1 MKYIALFGRILFSV
15 IFVMTSTFHFSKQTI
30 EFVAAQGIPLA
41 SIAVPLSGVIAILG
55 GLSVVFGYK
64 AKWGA
69 WLLVLFLAPVTFMM
83 HNFWAVSDPMMAQM
97 QMAMFMKNLS
107 MLGGALFIS
116 YFGAGPLS
124 LDARQKAHAVVVQ
137 AKERVF
143 A

>member
-1 MKYIALFGRILFSV
+1 MRYTALFGRILFSL
-15 IFVMTSTFHFSKQTI
+15 IFVMASIGHFSKQTI
-30 EFVAAQGIPLA
+30 EYAAAQGVPLA

-55 GLSVVFGYK
+55 GLSVAFGYK

-69 WLLVLFLAPVTFMM
+69 WLLVAFLAPVTFMM
-83 HNFWAVSDPMMAQM
+83 HNFWAMTDPMMAMMHQ
-97 QMAMFMKNLS
+97 AMFMKNLS

-116 YFGAGPLS
+116 YVGAGPLS
-124 LDARQKAHAVVVQ
+124 LDERQKAHRVVVQ

>member
-1 MKYIALFGRILFSV
+1 MA
-15 IFVMTSTFHFSKQTI
+15 
-30 EFVAAQGIPLA
+30 
-41 SIAVPLSGVIAILG
+41 
-55 GLSVVFGYK
+55 FGYK
-64 AKWGA
+64 VEWGA
-69 WLLVLFLAPVTFMM
+69 GLVVLFLVPVTFMM

-107 MLGGALFIS
+107 MLGGALLIS

-124 LDARQKAHAVVVQ
+124 LDARQKSHAVIVQ